1 MADDDDG
8 GVPDAWD
15 PDERESPTGASHRRH
30 EETDTGMEP
39 PERDT
44 VGAPVDQDSTNPQ
57 TSGDPDTTDD
67 DERDRREPPGY

>member
-15 PDERESPTGASHRRH
+15 PDERESPTGASHRRD
-30 EETDTGMEP
+30 EQVDTGMEP

-44 VGAPVDQDSTNPQ
+44 VGAPVDDDSTNPQ
-57 TSGDPDTTDD
+57 TSGDPDDD
-67 DERDRREPPGY
+67 SDSTGSREPADYR